1 MKKQIKISDKALK
14 LINQNQIKPI
24 PKWEF
29 VVKNWGLWLGS
40 IISLLILIIGIGIT
54 WFGLVDNIIVPYIW
68 IFITVIF
75 SFLSYLF
82 FEKTK
87 KAYHYKKWQIIIFI
101 IIIGII
107 IGGILFKTGIANSI
121 DKELENKST
130 YYRQIVPIKVQTWS
144 NPDSGYLSG
153 TITEIIDDN
162 NFKIEDFNG
171 KTWTINSQNAIVKGR
186 IKIENGQEI
195 KLIGTKKDDSNF
207 TVEEV
212 RPWGGQNQNK
222 MKEN

>member
-14 LINQNQIKPI
+14 LINQNLIKPI
-24 PKWEF
+24 PKWDV
-29 VVKNWGLWLGS
+29 VVKNWGLWFGS
-40 IISLLILIIGIGIT
+40 IISLIILIIGIGIT
-54 WFGLVDNIIVPYIW
+54 WFGLVDNIIVPYLW
-68 IFITVIF
+68 IFIAIIF
-75 SFLSYLF
+75 SFFSYLF

-101 IIIGII
+101 ITVGLI

-121 DKELENKST
+121 DKELEKKST
-130 YYRQIVPIKVQTWS
+130 YYRQVVPVKVQTWT
-144 NPDSGYLSG
+144 NPEAGYLSG

-162 NFKIEDFNG
+162 NFKIKDFDG
-171 KTWTINSQNAIVKGR
+171 KTWTVNSQNTLIKGR
-186 IKIENGQEI
+186 IQIENGQEI
-195 KLIGTKKDDSNF
+195 KLLGTQKDNNNF

-212 RPWGGQNQNK
+212 RPWGGQNK

>member
-14 LINQNQIKPI
+14 LINQNLIKPI

-29 VVKNWGLWLGS
+29 VVKNWGLWSGS
-40 IISLLILIIGIGIT
+40 IISLIILIIGIGIT
-54 WFGLVDNIIVPYIW
+54 WFGLVDNIIVPYLW
-68 IFITVIF
+68 IFIAIIF
-75 SFLSYLF
+75 SFFSYLF

-101 IIIGII
+101 ITVGLI

-121 DKELENKST
+121 DKQLEKKSI
-130 YYRQIVPIKVQTWS
+130 YYRQIVPIKVQTWT
-144 NPDSGYLSG
+144 NPEAGYLSG

-162 NFKIEDFNG
+162 NFKIKDFDG
-171 KTWTINSQNAIVKGR
+171 KTWTINSQNALIKGR
-186 IKIENGQEI
+186 IQIENGQEI
-195 KLIGTKKDDSNF
+195 KLLGTQKDNNNF
-207 TVEEV
+207 TVKEV
-212 RPWGGQNQNK
+212 RPWSGQNK